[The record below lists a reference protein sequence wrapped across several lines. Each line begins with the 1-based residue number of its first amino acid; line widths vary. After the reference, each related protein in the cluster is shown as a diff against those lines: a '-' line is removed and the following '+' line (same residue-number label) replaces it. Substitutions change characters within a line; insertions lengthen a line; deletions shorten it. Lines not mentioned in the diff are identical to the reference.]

1 MLLLK
6 TPAASGDS
14 AHKVL
19 LPYNCLMS
27 AAAAAE
33 PASAARA
40 CGFCDRI
47 DFHQHGKPAD
57 HLSGKVGFGF
67 GNIPAFAAYIR
78 RPEKH
83 INGNCDLPAAVA
95 AAIPIAHFVYYRR
108 RGYKCEFPESLP
120 RSHSPFKAT
129 AAARMTG

>member
-1 MLLLK
+1 MFLLK

-19 LPYNCLMS
+19 LPYNCLVPT
-27 AAAAAE
+27 AAAAQ

-47 DFHQHGKPAD
+47 DFHQHGKTAD
-57 HLSGKVGFGF
+57 LLSGKVGFGF

-83 INGNCDLPAAVA
+83 INGNRELPAAVA
-95 AAIPIAHFVYYRR
+95 ATIPIAHF
-108 RGYKCEFPESLP
+108 L
-120 RSHSPFKAT
+120 HS
-129 AAARMTG
+129 RCN